1 MKLFVSDYDMTMYI
15 NEYIDDKV
23 FEAIKKWKD
32 RGNIFVIATGRNK
45 FSIFEQIEKRD
56 IYFDYLIVNN
66 GALIFD
72 KDRKI
77 IFRESIEENEAY
89 KAIESLYK
97 EFGGTVEIAN
107 DEQLISVK
115 SKDGKTTAYF
125 EAFKIGKIINIEE
138 IYSIKNIMQ
147 INKWTDNAEN
157 SKIVSDFV
165 NNNFK
170 EVKAYGNIRTVDI
183 VSKKVNKANA
193 VEFLLKNKLKS
204 ADKILVAGDSN
215 NDIDMI
221 KKYDGYVQINA
232 GEDIKSVTN
241 KYFSLISDI
250 MNENL

>member
-23 FEAIKKWKD
+23 FEAIKKLKD
-32 RGNIFVIATGRNK
+32 KGNIFVIATGRNK
-45 FSIFEQIEKRD
+45 FSIFEQIENRD

-115 SKDGKTTAYF
+115 SKDGETTAYL
-125 EAFKIGKIINIEE
+125 EAFKISKIINIEE

-147 INKWTDNAEN
+147 INKWTDNDEN